1 VLVASLG
8 IAQIISWGTLFYS
21 IGVLGPAMR
30 AELGASE
37 LFLFSAFTAGLLVSG
52 ALAPLAGRMVDR
64 RGGRFVL
71 SIGSALGAASM
82 ALVSASTHPWVM
94 AAGWLLAGAAMAACL
109 YDPAFATLSQH
120 TGDRYRRAVTALT
133 LFGGFASTVFW
144 PVSQILLDAFGWRQ
158 AYAVF
163 AALHFLVCLP
173 IHRWIVPQRPPV
185 PASTA
190 ARENGKPR
198 APNDLSIRLFSA
210 SLALVS
216 FIVGVFA
223 IHMISLL
230 GEAGLTPP
238 QSVAVAMLFGPMQ
251 VAGRIVEMSLAHRV
265 SAVKAG
271 YASFGFITLAVAALM
286 AVQGLGPLAFVF
298 VIALGAGNGVQ
309 TIVRGTAP
317 AELFGREGLG
327 AILGRIASA
336 SLIARAVA
344 PACFTALLTFG
355 LTRNQALAGLVG
367 ISIAALACFVASVR
381 AHAAD

>member
-1 VLVASLG
+1 
-8 IAQIISWGTLFYS
+8 
-21 IGVLGPAMR
+21 
-30 AELGASE
+30 
-37 LFLFSAFTAGLLVSG
+37 
-52 ALAPLAGRMVDR
+52 
-64 RGGRFVL
+64 
-71 SIGSALGAASM
+71 M

-94 AAGWLLAGAAMAACL
+94 AAGWLLAGSAMAACL

-144 PVSQILLDAFGWRQ
+144 PISQFLLDSLGWRQ

-173 IHRWIVPQRPPV
+173 IHRWVVPPRPPSRSPV
-185 PASTA
+185 GN
-190 ARENGKPR
+190 ENIKPR
-198 APNDLSIRLFSA
+198 VPNDMSIRMFSA

-230 GEAGLTPP
+230 GEAGLTPQ
-238 QSVAVAMLFGPMQ
+238 QSVAVAMVFGPMQ

-265 SAVKAG
+265 SAVTAG
-271 YASFGFITLAVAALM
+271 YASFGFITLAVLVLM
-286 AVQGLGPLAFVF
+286 AVEGFGPLAFVF
-298 VIALGAGNGVQ
+298 VIALGLGNGVQ

-327 AILGRIASA
+327 AILGRIAAA
-336 SLIARAVA
+336 SLIARAIA

-367 ISIAALACFVASVR
+367 ISVAALGCFIASVR
-381 AHAAD
+381 ARASS